1 MCGGVIE
8 DIGDFVGDTVSGVA
22 DTAGALISDPI
33 GTIGNVVE
41 NAIENPLETAAKV
54 AVAYY
59 APSLLAETIA
69 ADTAFVAADA
79 ASLAEQGLS
88 AAQIADTLAVSGVDA
103 MVAADAASLASQ
115 GLNAVDIANNIAQY
129 GSTPFIAPTEVSVA
143 ESLLSSQPTT
153 DYLGT
158 QALGDSTTGAVG
170 STATPSTVGQLSTNV
185 SNIGIQAPE
194 LANLGSLGGTAAMD
208 VGTAGLTAE
217 QLAQATANAQV
228 GSNASSGLGYLGGAE
243 SLPSGT
249 AGIQGV
255 TTPTTLSLSDAQR
268 GLKLANTLFGQQ
280 PQQQAGLQ
288 QRQIQPYGVVD
299 YSPTLSL
306 LNQRVR
312 TPNIYSL
319 LG

>member
-1 MCGGVIE
+1 MSNSGIPIVQEVAGAVD
-8 DIGDFVGDTVSGVA
+8 DIGHSVDDFVNDVVPFGWYGVA
-22 DTAGALISDPI
+22 AATGLYYAPEIAALAD
-33 GTIGNVVE
+33 
-41 NAIENPLETAAKV
+41 AAETAAI
-54 AVAYY
+54 
-59 APSLLAETIA
+59 AEGATATEA
-69 ADTAFVAADA
+69 ANIGATAAADA
-79 ASLAEQGLS
+79 AATT
-88 AAQIADTLAVSGVDA
+88 AQ
-103 MVAADAASLASQ
+103 
-115 GLNAVDIANNIAQY
+115 AQ
-129 GSTPFIAPTEVSVA
+129 A
-143 ESLLSSQPTT
+143 T
-153 DYLGT
+153 DYLGSM
-158 QALGDSTTGAVG
+158 ALGSAETGAVG
-170 STATPSTVGQLSTNV
+170 SGATGIGMGTSTAGTGLNAS
-185 SNIGIQAPE
+185 A
-194 LANLGSLGGTAAMD
+194 LGGMEYLGGAGTLAE
-208 VGTAGLTAE
+208 GTAGLTAE
-217 QLAQATANAQV
+217 QIAQAQTAGQV

-288 QRQIQPYGVVD
+288 QKQIQPYGVVD

>member
-1 MCGGVIE
+1 MSSSGIPIVE
-8 DIGDFVGDTVSGVA
+8 DVAKVG
-22 DTAGALISDPI
+22 GALIDDPL

-41 NAIENPLETAAKV
+41 GALDDPLKTAAMV
-54 AVAYY
+54 AAAYY
-59 APSLLAETIA
+59 APTLLAET
-69 ADTAFVAADA
+69 VAADA
-79 ASLAEQGLS
+79 AFVASDAASLAAQGLS
-88 AAQIADTLAVSGVDA
+88 EAQIASTLTASGVDA
-103 MVAADAASLASQ
+103 MAAIDAASLASQ
-115 GLNAVDIANNIAQY
+115 GLSASEIATNLAQY
-129 GSTPFIAPTEVSVA
+129 GESAFTSSTAVPSA
-143 ESLLSSQPTT
+143 EGILSSPQTT

-185 SNIGIQAPE
+185 SNIGVQAPE
-194 LANLGSLGGTAAMD
+194 LSNLGSLGGTAAMQT
-208 VGTAGLTAE
+208 GTAGLTAE

-228 GSNASSGLGYLGGAE
+228 GSNATSGLGYLGGAE

-306 LNQRVR
+306 LNQRVSR
-312 TPNIYSL
+312 PNIYSL